1 MQQILAVIIGALI
14 CAGLAVAVAYLYRD
28 KQSLLTPCGSC
39 KQDCPSK
46 EMTPKEQKKYYLH
59 EIQAADSDCR
69 NAGDSGEG
77 KNV

>member
-1 MQQILAVIIGALI
+1 MQILAVIIGALI
-14 CAGLAVAVAYLYRD
+14 CAGLAVLVAYLYKD

-46 EMTPKEQKKYYLH
+46 EMTPKEQKKYYMH
-59 EIQAADSDCR
+59 EIEAEDSSCR
-69 NAGDSGEG
+69 TAGGSGEG